1 MENIKKETKLSLTN
15 DQLQT
20 VINQHI
26 GQGKGIQDLFA
37 MTLNAWAVSERKVF
51 LENDKNEN
59 NKANGY
65 RQIKKTCIGSK
76 ISNVPYPNH
85 LVWRLKSS
93 STQRFIQILPI
104 RVVFF
109 Y

>member
-51 LENDKNEN
+51 
-59 NKANGY
+59 
-65 RQIKKTCIGSK
+65 
-76 ISNVPYPNH
+76 
-85 LVWRLKSS
+85 
-93 STQRFIQILPI
+93 
-104 RVVFF
+104 
-109 Y
+109 